1 MSKLNEINVVF
12 GDERWRPK
20 EPDNHFVVACGTLVE
35 AGAPDQP
42 VTLVG
47 EIERGE
53 LCCGVTYRFFGQ
65 WENHS
70 RGRQFRF
77 KTAVVGQPHNRH
89 GLVKY
94 LAKYCPGIGPG
105 IAGRIFDALK
115 SEACPRLRNDPKGAA
130 REVNEYCR
138 RNVLSEEVAVKA
150 GEALRAVVAL
160 EDTRIELTS
169 LLHGRGFSG
178 SLIETLAK
186 LWGPS
191 AVTRI
196 RRDPFILLAKRF
208 PGCGFLRVDR
218 LYKELGLPVGKM
230 RRQMFCLVHAM
241 REDNNGHTWH
251 SAAVLAGKLRAMI
264 DGLTPRMERV
274 LRFGVKT
281 GWLAVRKDERG
292 QFWIADFEAAE
303 AERVVAERL
312 RMLQRWGVGGVEED
326 ASEGAS
332 EGAGEQ
338 DEVEQRETPETVRE
352 TLVRIG
358 KESGICAF
366 CGKEL
371 TNEISRAHG
380 YGPTCAE
387 HHGLPWDVG
396 IVERELVGS
405 VIGELNHV

>member
-1 MSKLNEINVVF
+1 MSKLTEINVVF
-12 GDERWRPK
+12 DSERWRPR
-20 EPDNHFVVACGTLVE
+20 ESDNHFVVAGGTMIE
-35 AGAPDQP
+35 AGKPDEA

-53 LCCGVTYRFFGQ
+53 LCCGVTYRFFGT
-65 WENHS
+65 WENDR

-77 KTAVVGQPHNRH
+77 KTAIPGAPHNRH

-115 SEACPRLRNDPKGAA
+115 SESCPRLRNDPVGAA
-130 REVNEYCR
+130 QAVNEFCR
-138 RNVLSEEVAVKA
+138 RNVLSEDVAVKA

-191 AVTRI
+191 AAMRI
-196 RRDPFILLAKRF
+196 RRDPFILLARKF

-218 LYKELGLPVGKM
+218 LYKELGLPVNKM

-241 REDNNGHTWH
+241 RENNDGHTWH
-251 SAAVLAGKLRAMI
+251 SANLLAGKLRAMI
-264 DGLTPRMERV
+264 DGLTPRLERA

-281 GWLAVRKDERG
+281 GWLAVKRDDAG
-292 QFWIADFEAAE
+292 QLWVADAGAAE
-303 AERVVAERL
+303 NEQVIAERL
-312 RMLQRWGVGGVEED
+312 LRLQAWLVEVPEGD
-326 ASEGAS
+326 AEQVNEGREEEESE
-332 EGAGEQ
+332 
-338 DEVEQRETPETVRE
+338 THNPMTVLE
-352 TLVRIG
+352 ELVHMG
-358 KESGICAF
+358 KVSGICSF

-387 HHGLPWDVG
+387 NNGLPWDESVLNS
-396 IVERELVGS
+396 ELTGS
-405 VIGELNHV
+405 AVLT